1 MKSLFAIF
9 FPCSYCAVA
18 VPTECFLQDVHRF
31 YNACRIRGAE
41 EDVMGARLA
50 LSEATRSVI
59 RTALTVIGV
68 SAPEKM

>member
-1 MKSLFAIF
+1 MAARDYDPSRVNRYAIELAARF
-9 FPCSYCAVA
+9 
-18 VPTECFLQDVHRF
+18 HRF